1 MFEENEPRLSI
12 RARGHDFHNLFR
24 DSKGD
29 LRAPMVGV
37 EDQRHVQ
44 GSEAQSLSSR
54 HERRGKASAT
64 TVLRVITLWSVI
76 AHPSCRITILG
87 NP

>member
-1 MFEENEPRLSI
+1 
-12 RARGHDFHNLFR
+12 
-24 DSKGD
+24 
-29 LRAPMVGV
+29 MVGV

-54 HERRGKASAT
+54 DERRGKASAT
-64 TVLRVITLWSVI
+64 TVLRVISLWSVI